1 MKPSKCQVKLFKVCA
16 FGWSEV
22 LPKRDH
28 FIYYIYIYIYIYIYD
43 YIVICR
49 VFAEYQHLRE
59 SCVDPEDPRFMP
71 LGITLTEAY
80 VMIQGA
86 DREA

>member
-1 MKPSKCQVKLFKVCA
+1 MGGAKFYPNETTL
-16 FGWSEV
+16 
-22 LPKRDH
+22 
-28 FIYYIYIYIYIYIYD
+28 YTIYIYIYD